1 MAPLSAAQTVVSTSG
16 LSTSLAGE
24 PTKIVRDLG
33 LGAEQAGLADTDRGA
48 AAVAKGQ
55 DLISTSKEV
64 RREITVLPL
73 VEIRGEQVELVRRSN
88 ARYEK
93 IKDLGKGGM
102 GEVSLVRDNDI
113 GRVVALKRLY
123 RPPTADQSSLLRFIS
138 EVRTVGQLEHPN
150 IVPIHDVGLDEN
162 GNYYF
167 VMKYVDG
174 ETLENII
181 NKLAEGDPYY
191 HQRYPVDVRL
201 EIFMGL
207 LRALQYA
214 HDQGIVHRDGKPT
227 PVPSRNEKGTDW
239 GKRREKR
246 ADDPASAVRS
256 QSLHCSF

>member
-1 MAPLSAAQTVVSTSG
+1 MAMSKDLPSLANSFAPTQMAPMSSVETVVSPSG
-16 LSTSLAGE
+16 LVDTERDRNPVAGVSKQE
-24 PTKIVRDLG
+24 
-33 LGAEQAGLADTDRGA
+33 
-48 AAVAKGQ
+48 
-55 DLISTSKEV
+55 LIATSKEM
-64 RREITVLPL
+64 RRETTVLPL
-73 VEIRGEQVELVRRSN
+73 VEVRGEQVELVRRSN

-93 IKDLGKGGM
+93 IKDLGRGGM

-113 GRVVALKRLY
+113 GRVVALKRLFK
-123 RPPTADQSSLLRFIS
+123 PPSGDPSGLLRFIS

-174 ETLENII
+174 ETLEHII
-181 NKLAEGDPYY
+181 TKLADGDPYY

-214 HDQGIVHRDGKPT
+214 HDQGIVHRDIKPAT
-227 PVPSRNEKGTDW
+227 FAFVET
-239 GKRREKR
+239 
-246 ADDPASAVRS
+246 
-256 QSLHCSF
+256 CC

>member
-1 MAPLSAAQTVVSTSG
+1 MSKDLPSLANSFAPTQMAPMSSVETVVAPSG
-16 LSTSLAGE
+16 LVVGHPSE
-24 PTKIVRDLG
+24 PTKMMGDKTVATESLG
-33 LGAEQAGLADTDRGA
+33 LVDTDRDRSP
-48 AAVAKGQ
+48 VASVSKQ
-55 DLISTSKEV
+55 ELIATSKEM
-64 RREITVLPL
+64 RRETTVLPL
-73 VEIRGEQVELVRRSN
+73 VEVRGEQVELVRRSN

-93 IKDLGKGGM
+93 IKDLGRGGM

-113 GRVVALKRLY
+113 GRIVALKRLFK
-123 RPPTADQSSLLRFIS
+123 PPSGDPSGLLRFIS

-174 ETLENII
+174 ETLEHVIT
-181 NKLAEGDPYY
+181 KLAAGDPYY

-214 HDQGIVHRDGKPT
+214 HDQGIVHRDIKPAT
-227 PVPSRNEKGTDW
+227 LAFVET
-239 GKRREKR
+239 
-246 ADDPASAVRS
+246 
-256 QSLHCSF
+256 CC